1 MKYFEKSALE
11 AVLFVSGD
19 PLPLV
24 KLSEAVGQN
33 LEETERLLLELQ
45 TALEENQRGIRLAE
59 VHGGWQLVSAPEF
72 RTQIESL
79 SIAERP
85 RLSPAMMEGLAIIA
99 YRQPVTR
106 QEIEQVRG
114 VGSDH
119 IVRSLLEAQMIEE
132 KGRKEVVGRPVLYG
146 TTDYFLRTFGL
157 KTADELPRWEEFH
170 EPEPEVSPEEATET
184 NEGATTEDHQ
194 E

>member
-59 VHGGWQLVSAPEF
+59 VHGGWQLVSAPNSE
-72 RTQIESL
+72 L
-79 SIAERP
+79 
-85 RLSPAMMEGLAIIA
+85 
-99 YRQPVTR
+99 
-106 QEIEQVRG
+106 
-114 VGSDH
+114 
-119 IVRSLLEAQMIEE
+119 
-132 KGRKEVVGRPVLYG
+132 K
-146 TTDYFLRTFGL
+146 LR
-157 KTADELPRWEEFH
+157 AS
-170 EPEPEVSPEEATET
+170 VSPSVL
-184 NEGATTEDHQ
+184 GYHQ
-194 E
+194 P

>member
-59 VHGGWQLVSAPEF
+59 VHGGWQLPYQGCLE
-72 RTQIESL
+72 TQGRRR
-79 SIAERP
+79 IA
-85 RLSPAMMEGLAIIA
+85 
-99 YRQPVTR
+99 RQPR
-106 QEIEQVRG
+106 
-114 VGSDH
+114 
-119 IVRSLLEAQMIEE
+119 
-132 KGRKEVVGRPVLYG
+132 
-146 TTDYFLRTFGL
+146 
-157 KTADELPRWEEFH
+157 
-170 EPEPEVSPEEATET
+170 
-184 NEGATTEDHQ
+184 
-194 E
+194 